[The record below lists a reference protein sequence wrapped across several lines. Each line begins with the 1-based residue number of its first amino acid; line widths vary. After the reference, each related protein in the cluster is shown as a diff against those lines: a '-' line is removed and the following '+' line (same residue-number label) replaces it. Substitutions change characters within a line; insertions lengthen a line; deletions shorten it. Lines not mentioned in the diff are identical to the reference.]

1 MRTSKNPTNALTSSV
16 IDWLRWKGIMAWRNN
31 NGAVYDAKIG
41 EYRRP
46 AKGALKGVP
55 DIIGILPDG
64 TFLGVEIKTGKD
76 KLSPE
81 QNDFLNQAIIRGAVA
96 FEARSLECV
105 QQRVDNFLRSQTT
118 AYIITDKIGEAHGWS

>member
-1 MRTSKNPTNALTSSV
+1 MPKTDTNALTKSV
-16 IDWLRWKGIMAWRNN
+16 IDWLRWKGILAWRNN
-31 NGAVYDAKIG
+31 NGAVFDPKRGIH
-41 EYRRP
+41 RKP
-46 AKGALKGVP
+46 PPGALKGVP
-55 DIIGILPDG
+55 DILGILPDG

-96 FEARSLECV
+96 FEARTLECV

-118 AYIITDKIGEAHGWS
+118 AYLIPDRIGEAHGWS